1 MVASRTAQIFA
12 VDRAMRLTD
21 RNLLKG
27 QYLALGSIWWAEI
40 AYSHSLYPI
49 VTSENQNL
57 WLTQLIIQFLRLT
70 QKICDSMKCEVEI
83 YLSGSFN

>member
-1 MVASRTAQIFA
+1 MRLPVREMVASRTAQIFA

-27 QYLALGSIWWAEI
+27 QYLALGSIWLAEI

-70 QKICDSMKCEVEI
+70 
-83 YLSGSFN
+83 

>member
-1 MVASRTAQIFA
+1 MASRTAQIFA

-27 QYLALGSIWWAEI
+27 QYLALGSIWLAEI

-49 VTSENQNL
+49 VTSDNQNL
-57 WLTQLIIQFLRLT
+57 WLTVNYTIFAVDI
-70 QKICDSMKCEVEI
+70 KNMYSMKCDVEI

>member
-1 MVASRTAQIFA
+1 MRLPVRKMVASRTVQIFA

-27 QYLALGSIWWAEI
+27 QYLALGSIWLAEI

-49 VTSENQNL
+49 VSSENQNL
-57 WLTQLIIQFLRLT
+57 WLTQLIVQFLWLT
-70 QKICDSMKCEVEI
+70 YKKHIQYEM
-83 YLSGSFN
+83 